1 MCRGQ
6 YAKREHVRRG
16 GQDAVSLRKPYKNG
30 PGFSLVKYLEI
41 KGLSESDW
49 V

>member
-6 YAKREHVRRG
+6 DAKREHVRRG
-16 GQDAVSLRKPYKNG
+16 GQDAVSLRKPHKNG
-30 PGFSLVKYLEI
+30 PGFSLVNYLEI
-41 KGLSESDW
+41 KGLSELAW